1 MKTEHFK
8 TKMKMKKSLL
18 MALLVAFGFGLSA
31 QSDTTVRKKIEIQI
45 EENTLSF
52 DADED
57 MSQKDLASMIG
68 FATQQV
74 AKLQANHQRI
84 VQKIEAQREAGKLS
98 DEEADQLLDQAEE
111 SFETSMERF
120 EEMMENWGEAYGE
133 RMEAWAERYEES
145 MEVWSEELE
154 EEMESGDS
162 SRMGKAPL
170 MPPMPPMPPM
180 PDAPQDS
187 GKKKIIIS
195 KEGVIIGDEEI
206 IIEKEEEDDDIEFD
220 ARDFFNRG
228 ERKKSRSISRTEDYF
243 DIAYGFNQQLEDGQF
258 LVENTP
264 GELDFW
270 LSNSFNIG
278 FGYKT
283 RIGSPY
289 SKLYLK
295 YGIDFSWHNFALT
308 GNEVLDMDADSSFFN
323 NIGPSA
329 SYEENEY
336 DIAYFNIP
344 LMLQL
349 DFSDAGDRDE
359 SWTIGVGGYGGVRL
373 MAEREL
379 EYSTPTF
386 DEVSQEVK
394 ADFFT
399 NQFRYGLLAQVGYG
413 SFKITASYD
422 LNEFFQAN
430 RGPAAYNMANIS
442 LGFTF

>member
-1 MKTEHFK
+1 
-8 TKMKMKKSLL
+8 MKMKKSLL

-31 QSDTTVRKKIEIQI
+31 QSDTTMRKKIEIQI
-45 EENTLSF
+45 EKNTLSF
-52 DADED
+52 DAKED
-57 MSQKDLASMIG
+57 LSQKDLASMIG

-84 VQKIEAQREAGKLS
+84 IQTIEEQRAAGRLS
-98 DEEADQLLDQAEE
+98 DAEADQLLDQAEE
-111 SFETSMERF
+111 SFEVSMERF
-120 EEMMENWGEAYGE
+120 EEVMENWGESYGE
-133 RMEAWAERYEES
+133 RMEAWGETFGAE
-145 MEVWSEELE
+145 MEAWAEDFERQ
-154 EEMESGDS
+154 MESGDS
-162 SRMGKAPL
+162 TMGKAP
-170 MPPMPPMPPM
+170 MIPPMPPMPPM
-180 PDAPQDS
+180 PNAPQDS

-195 KEGVIIGDEEI
+195 KDGVIIGDEEI
-206 IIEKEEEDDDIEFD
+206 IIEEEDKDIEFD
-220 ARDFFNRG
+220 ARDFFDRNS
-228 ERKKSRSISRTEDYF
+228 RKKSKSISRTEDYL

-258 LVENTP
+258 LIEGTP

-270 LSNSFNIG
+270 RSNSFNIG

-308 GNEVLDMDADSSFFN
+308 RNEVLEMDTAGSFFTN
-323 NIGPSA
+323 LGPA
-329 SYEENEY
+329 NSYEENEY

-379 EYSTPTF
+379 EYTTPIY
-386 DEVSQEVK
+386 DEVSEEVK

-399 NQFRYGLLAQVGYG
+399 NQFRYGVMAQVGYG
-413 SFKITASYD
+413 SFKVTASYD

-430 RGPAAYNMANIS
+430 KGPAVYNMANVS